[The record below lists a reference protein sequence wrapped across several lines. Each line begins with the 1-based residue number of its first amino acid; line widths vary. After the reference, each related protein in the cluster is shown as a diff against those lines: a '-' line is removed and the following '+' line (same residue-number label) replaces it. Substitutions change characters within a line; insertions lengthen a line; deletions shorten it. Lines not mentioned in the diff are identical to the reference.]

1 MIINSDREDE
11 EDDSRIIHVRF
22 GIIVANNKHSRFVV
36 VRIDTEDYPLVFLKE
51 RTDDDEYGYES
62 YYMLY
67 KAALTAKEADKILD
81 LLKENDK
88 RKANTLLKKYF
99 KEEGVLCEFA
109 GPARLDDAVPDAWY
123 DVWKEL
129 EGPITFRRDFPGYY
143 EIDVVEQNVF

>member
-1 MIINSDREDE
+1 MIINRDD
-11 EDDSRIIHVRF
+11 DDSRIIHVRY
-22 GIIVANNKHSRFVV
+22 GIIVANKKHSRFVI
-36 VRIDTEDYPLVFLKE
+36 VRTDTEDYPLVFLKE
-51 RTDDDEYGYES
+51 RSDDEKYEYDS

-81 LLKENDK
+81 LLKNNDK
-88 RKANTLLKKYF
+88 RKANILLKKYF

-143 EIDVVEQNVF
+143 EIDVVEKNVF

>member
-1 MIINSDREDE
+1 MIINRDD
-11 EDDSRIIHVRF
+11 DDSRIIHVRY
-22 GIIVANNKHSRFVV
+22 GIIVANKKHSRFVI
-36 VRIDTEDYPLVFLKE
+36 VRTDTEDYPLVFLKE
-51 RTDDDEYGYES
+51 WSDDEKYEYDC

-81 LLKENDK
+81 LLKNNDK
-88 RKANTLLKKYF
+88 RKANILLKKYF

-143 EIDVVEQNVF
+143 EIDVVEKNVF

>member
-1 MIINSDREDE
+1 MIINRDDA
-11 EDDSRIIHVRF
+11 EDDSRIIHVCY
-22 GIIVANNKHSRFVV
+22 GIIVANKKRSRFVI
-36 VRIDTEDYPLVFLKE
+36 VRTDTEDYPLVFLKE
-51 RTDDDEYGYES
+51 RSDDEEYEYDS

-81 LLKENDK
+81 LLKDNDK

-109 GPARLDDAVPDAWY
+109 GAARLDDAVPDSWY

>member
-1 MIINSDREDE
+1 
-11 EDDSRIIHVRF
+11 
-22 GIIVANNKHSRFVV
+22 
-36 VRIDTEDYPLVFLKE
+36 
-51 RTDDDEYGYES
+51 
-62 YYMLY
+62 MLY

-81 LLKENDK
+81 LLKDNDK

-109 GPARLDDAVPDAWY
+109 GPARLDDAVPYAWY

-129 EGPITFRRDFPGYY
+129 EGSITFRRDFPGYY

>member
-1 MIINSDREDE
+1 MIINIDD
-11 EDDSRIIHVRF
+11 DDSRIIHVRY
-22 GIIVANNKHSRFVV
+22 GIIVANKKHSRFVI
-36 VRIDTEDYPLVFLKE
+36 VRTDTEDYPLVFLKE
-51 RTDDDEYGYES
+51 WSDDEKYEYDC

-81 LLKENDK
+81 LLKNNDK
-88 RKANTLLKKYF
+88 RKANILLKKYF

-143 EIDVVEQNVF
+143 EIDVVEKNVF